1 MTQQNIL
8 KLAKQGSSKA
18 ITVLINRYLQPK
30 GITVV
35 KAALKDSC
43 LLILLES
50 AQVPNQ
56 QVVAFIRR
64 VIMSLGSKSIK
75 KVKVYGKQAGENFP
89 AWTKEFELVARTEP
103 ILTPTISNLTKTT
116 TNIQKTLQIR
126 KNKLDGLHTKKS
138 FLNNISF
145 TQNRITKWVKD
156 ISQTQILLGLLLLLG
171 ALFFGLEF
179 ISDKNYRKADCQ
191 NFKTIILAVQT
202 ADNDAVAY
210 VNKQN
215 FQGAASRID
224 KLAQQIKNTNLKGK
238 RLNEIKEKLIFAEKT
253 LSYSLRVYLN
263 VKQYAVGAKNTYKFN
278 NINADNINTKT
289 MLAAE
294 NLQQASSNQISLI
307 NDANNYCKD

>member
-8 KLAKQGSSKA
+8 RLAKQGNSKA
-18 ITVLINRYLQPK
+18 IAVLINRYLQPK

-35 KAALKDSC
+35 KVALKDSC

-50 AQVPNQ
+50 AQEPNR

-64 VIMSLGSKSIK
+64 VIMNLGSESIK
-75 KVKVYGKQAGENFP
+75 KVKVYGKQTGENFP
-89 AWTKEFELVARTEP
+89 AWTKEFELVARIEP
-103 ILTPTISNLTKTT
+103 ILTPTKST
-116 TNIQKTLQIR
+116 TNIQKTLQI
-126 KNKLDGLHTKKS
+126 KKSQLDNLPTKKS
-138 FLNNISF
+138 ILNNIIF
-145 TQNRITKWVKD
+145 TQDRIKNRIKN
-156 ISQTQILLGLLLLLG
+156 ISQTQILLGLLLLL
-171 ALFFGLEF
+171 ATLFFGLES
-179 ISDKNYRKADCQ
+179 ISNKNYLKADCQ
-191 NFKTIILAVQT
+191 NFKTIILAVQI

-224 KLAQQIKNTNLKGK
+224 KLAQQIKNTSLKDK
-238 RLNEIKEKLIFAEKT
+238 KLNEIKEKLIFAEKT

-263 VKQYAVGAKNTYKFN
+263 VKQYAVGAKKTYKFN